1 MDKREIKSTDAIYES
16 FRVVLDKKDFKE
28 ITIQDI
34 LDDANVSRSTF
45 YAHFCTK
52 EDLVIKVCDSIFDH
66 IFSNSLEKEKDHDF
80 SNGCVFNYT
89 AMIIHMFYHFRK
101 EEDLI
106 NEIEKSSAKEIFN
119 NRLKMRL
126 HRLIS
131 SCVSTHLFL
140 IKDIPFELQVNQ
152 LSESFISLLLYWL
165 SNGCKESPEE
175 EEKCFE
181 KLYSNK

>member
-1 MDKREIKSTDAIYES
+1 MDKREIKSIDAIYES

-45 YAHFCTK
+45 YAHFC
-52 EDLVIKVCDSIFDH
+52 
-66 IFSNSLEKEKDHDF
+66 
-80 SNGCVFNYT
+80 
-89 AMIIHMFYHFRK
+89 K

-140 IKDIPFELQVNQ
+140 IKDNPFELQVNQ